1 MRTAASSIFSRRQ
14 QLRIICMWV
23 AWNIS
28 LIASSTWLIF
38 TIPKHCRS
46 SFGQAPVQRLSAK
59 DFMTRQPCDGNFN
72 KPYSE

>member
-1 MRTAASSIFSRRQ
+1 MRTAANSIFSRRQ

-38 TIPKHCRS
+38 TIPKHSKS
-46 SFGQAPVQRLSAK
+46 SFGQAPMQTKALVSKTPHYKAAL
-59 DFMTRQPCDGNFN
+59 
-72 KPYSE
+72 